1 MISTNKLIDIYNAW
15 GEKNDLHPMSDP
27 RDMKHDVR
35 LNKKEVSWIDK
46 FLEVYG
52 KADKIEQSISKL
64 FYYRDNVSIEN
75 SSEYILKS
83 NVKYVIDVRKGTDRD
98 PRPSYRVDIDG
109 MSFGF
114 FVNVYDAMRELL
126 KQHKNKTHEIKE
138 KRYG

>member
-27 RDMKHDVR
+27 RDMKHDAR

-46 FLEVYG
+46 FLKVFE

-64 FYYRDNVSIEN
+64 FYYRENVKIEN

-109 MSFGF
+109 MSFGL

-126 KQHKNKTHEIKE
+126 KQHKNKIHDINRKV
-138 KRYG
+138 

>member
-15 GEKNDLHPMSDP
+15 GEKNDLHPMLDP

-35 LNKKEVSWIDK
+35 LNKEEVSWIDK

-64 FYYRDNVSIEN
+64 FYYRDNVKIEN

-126 KQHKNKTHEIKE
+126 EQHKNKTHEIKG
-138 KRYG
+138 KG